1 MRSDII
7 IALSQNDDYWKF
19 LRENPSWH
27 QKLSRHP
34 ELFNEFKE
42 EYKIKRRKRI
52 VDKVEDAMDMI
63 NMLSMVMEEM

>member
-7 IALSQNDDYWKF
+7 VALNQNNDYWIF

-34 ELFNEFKE
+34 ESFNEFIE
-42 EYKIKRRKRI
+42 EYKIKRRKRM
-52 VDKVEDAMDMI
+52 VDKIEDAMDMI

>member
-7 IALSQNDDYWKF
+7 IALNQNEDYWKF
-19 LRENPSWH
+19 LRENPTWH

-34 ELFNEFKE
+34 ELFNEFIE
-42 EYKIKRRKRI
+42 EYKIKRRKRM

>member
-7 IALSQNDDYWKF
+7 VSLNQNNDYWIF

-34 ELFNEFKE
+34 EAFNEFIN
-42 EYKIKRRKRI
+42 EYKIKRRKRV
-52 VDKVEDAMDMI
+52 VDKIEDAMDMV
-63 NMLSMVMEEM
+63 NMLTMVMEEM

>member
-7 IALSQNDDYWKF
+7 VALNQNDDYWQY

-34 ELFNEFKE
+34 GSFNEFKE
-42 EYKIKRRKRI
+42 EYKVKRRKRI

>member
-7 IALSQNDDYWKF
+7 VSLNQNNDYWDF

-34 ELFNEFKE
+34 ESLNEFIN
-42 EYKIKRRKRI
+42 EYKIKRRKRV
-52 VDKVEDAMDMI
+52 VDKIEDAMDMV
-63 NMLSMVMEEM
+63 NMLSMVMEEL